1 MAEKEGIDENKDK
14 PKKNKNRVFAGRP
27 WSGQEKRMNG
37 IRKEPPHHCQIRRTR
52 IRRRCRKKSNLLDS
66 LKEIM

>member
-1 MAEKEGIDENKDK
+1 MFAGRSWSDKGMDGSDKEESPLSNTKEKEG
-14 PKKNKNRVFAGRP
+14 
-27 WSGQEKRMNG
+27 
-37 IRKEPPHHCQIRRTR
+37 